1 MQRKA
6 LKQVCPL
13 IYFKAIARKDELM
26 NSWGRSRSGRM
37 KKSFPGRRPNY
48 HLNSP
53 SLNETLKSRR
63 MGSSGKSMYLFH
75 PPSATSHDTGSKG
88 QVGGGDDR
96 MKFLTTVYSQ
106 YPNHSRDRSLV
117 GNLLPILCLHLV
129 LGRIRY
135 CIPRRWDS

>member
-26 NSWGRSRSGRM
+26 NSWGRSRSGRT

-75 PPSATSHDTGSKG
+75 PSSATSLAPGPKG

-96 MKFLTTVYSQ
+96 MKSLTTVYSQ
-106 YPNHSRDRSLV
+106 SPNRSQDRSLA
-117 GNLLPILCLHLV
+117 GNLLPTLCLHLV
-129 LGRIRY
+129 RGRIRS
-135 CIPRRWDS
+135 CIPRQWDL